1 MYSLIRKA
9 LFMADPETAHGLAL
23 DGLRLGHGI
32 GATHLLC
39 KAGHQ
44 PVTAMGLQFPNPV
57 GMAAGMDKNGDY
69 IDALGS
75 LGFGFI
81 EVGTITPRP
90 QAGNPKPRVFRIEKA
105 SAMINRLGFNNK
117 GVDHLVRQVKKHRFS
132 GILGINIGKNFDTPN
147 DKAADDYLLCLEKVY
162 PYADYITINISSP
175 NTKGLRDLQDV
186 EQLNNLLGI
195 LNTKR
200 HELADSL
207 QKRVPLV
214 VKVAPDLED
223 EQIPAMA
230 EVVVQNEF
238 DGLIATNTT
247 ISREAV
253 QGMRHADEQGGL
265 SGAPVKDRS
274 DQVLAAFHAAL
285 PPEVALIGTGGI
297 TSGADAV
304 KKTQLGAELVQF
316 YTGFVYK
323 GPDLVADCLK
333 AIAAQTPV

>member
-1 MYSLIRKA
+1 
-9 LFMADPETAHGLAL
+9 
-23 DGLRLGHGI
+23 
-32 GATHLLC
+32 
-39 KAGHQ
+39 
-44 PVTAMGLQFPNPV
+44 
-57 GMAAGMDKNGDY
+57 
-69 IDALGS
+69 
-75 LGFGFI
+75 
-81 EVGTITPRP
+81 
-90 QAGNPKPRVFRIEKA
+90 
-105 SAMINRLGFNNK
+105 
-117 GVDHLVRQVKKHRFS
+117 
-132 GILGINIGKNFDTPN
+132 
-147 DKAADDYLLCLEKVY
+147 
-162 PYADYITINISSP
+162 
-175 NTKGLRDLQDV
+175 V
-186 EQLNNLLGI
+186 EPLNNLLGR
-195 LNTKR
+195 LNEKR

-253 QGMRHADEQGGL
+253 KGLRHADEQGGL

-297 TSGADAV
+297 TSGADAA
-304 KKTQLGAELVQF
+304 KKIQLGAELVQF

-323 GPDLVADCLK
+323 GPDLVTDCLK
-333 AIAAQTPV
+333 AIAAQTPA